1 MQWDKLTK
9 IEGFSHLKTDNRVS
23 NNGREKD
30 RENIYRDIRKGLES
44 YTTDK
49 FIKICLEN
57 HLAIAPVN
65 NIKEVANM
73 DLIDELMVKTKLPNG
88 KNVKMFPA
96 PMNTDFLNKNNNTL
110 PCAPKLGE
118 QNESVFIEA
127 GLTNEDISA
136 LKKNKII

>member
-1 MQWDKLTK
+1 M
-9 IEGFSHLKTDNRVS
+9 
-23 NNGREKD
+23 
-30 RENIYRDIRKGLES
+30 
-44 YTTDK
+44 
-49 FIKICLEN
+49 
-57 HLAIAPVN
+57 AIAPVN
-65 NIKEVANM
+65 NIKDVANM